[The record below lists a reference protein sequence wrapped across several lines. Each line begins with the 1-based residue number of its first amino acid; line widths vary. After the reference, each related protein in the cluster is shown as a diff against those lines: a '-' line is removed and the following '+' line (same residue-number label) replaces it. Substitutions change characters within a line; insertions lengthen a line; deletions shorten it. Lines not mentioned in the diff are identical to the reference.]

1 MKILQLCHKPPFPP
15 KDGGCIAMNNIT
27 KGLIEAGHD
36 VRLLTIYTHKH
47 DLEMDKLDKEYVDS
61 TNVQG
66 VFVDTRVNLVDA
78 FSTLITQDSYNVSR
92 FFSTDFD
99 IRLSKII
106 KKENFDIIHLE
117 SLFMTPY
124 IGTIRRHSKSK
135 VVLRSHNL
143 EYIIWERVAAA
154 TKSLAKKAF
163 LKYLSGQLKKY
174 ELDVITRMDGIV
186 AISKDDQKKYEGIG
200 LKKPLINVPFG
211 IDLDD
216 YPSAKMAPELALFHL
231 GSMDWRPNL
240 EGVLWFLEDIW
251 PSIHSKFPDLKFYL
265 AGRNMPDHLIEL
277 KLPNVVILGEVEDA
291 KMFMLS
297 KQIMVVPL
305 LSAGGI
311 RVKIIEGMALGKN
324 IISTNVGAE
333 GIDCTDQKDIHLA
346 NTKKEF
352 CNAIEKLI
360 LDHDHAV
367 KQQQAARKLVE
378 KCFDNKVLISNLVDF
393 YQNLLSR

>member
-15 KDGGCIAMNNIT
+15 KDGGCIAMNNVT
-27 KGLIEAGHD
+27 QGLIDAGHE

-47 DLEMDKLDKEYVDS
+47 DLELNKLSKEYIEK
-61 TNVQG
+61 TKIQG

-78 FSTLITQDSYNVSR
+78 FSTLITQDSYNISR

-99 IRLSKII
+99 IILSNII
-106 KKENFDIIHLE
+106 KREKFDVIHLE

-143 EYIIWERVAAA
+143 EYIIWERVAAG
-154 TKSLAKKAF
+154 TKNLAKKAY
-163 LKYLSGQLKKY
+163 LKYLSAQLKKY
-174 ELDVITRMDGIV
+174 ELDVITRMDGIA
-186 AISKDDQKKYEGIG
+186 AISIDDQHKYESIG
-200 LKKPLINVPFG
+200 LQKPLINIPFG
-211 IDLDD
+211 IDLDGYSD
-216 YPSAKMAPELALFHL
+216 QDNSPEPALFHL

-251 PSIHSKFPDLKFYL
+251 PRIHEKFPSLKFYL
-265 AGRNMPDHLIEL
+265 AGRNMPDHFEQMN
-277 KLPNVVILGEVEDA
+277 KPNVVILGEVDDA
-291 KMFMLS
+291 KEFMKS

-346 NTKKEF
+346 NDATGF
-352 CNAIEKLI
+352 CEAIEKL
-360 LDHDHAV
+360 LTDHEHAL
-367 KQQQAARKLVE
+367 QQQKAARKLVE
-378 KCFDNKVLISNLVDF
+378 DHFDNRVLISKLVDF